1 MNILIPDSWLKE
13 HLITKATPK
22 QVSHYL
28 TLCSQTVEKINQ
40 VKNDAVYD
48 IEITTNRPDCLS
60 VYGLARELNAIL
72 SQNKIKA
79 TLKPLVENQKEIPQ
93 IKKSLPLKVKITQ
106 PSLCPRFTAIIF
118 DQIKIKPSPKVVQD
132 RLEKA
137 GVRAL
142 NNVVDISNYLMLEL
156 GQPMHTFD
164 YDKIKR
170 AKMIL
175 RETKKGEKIT
185 TLDKITRTLPQGAI
199 IIEDGEGRIVD
210 LCGIM
215 GGANSEVDSQT
226 KRVLL
231 FVQTYDPMKIRRTC
245 QALAFRTEAAARFE
259 KGVDPGGVM
268 PAMKKAITMF
278 EKNCG
283 AKVASHLI
291 DLYPNPKKEKTVTLT
306 QRKLNHLVG
315 LEIKLVEAG
324 KILENLGFKIKT
336 DNNQLKAMV
345 PHWRHEDISLPE
357 DLIEEI
363 ARIYGYH
370 HLPSHLPQGEI
381 PEQKKAPRF
390 EWESQI
396 KQVLKDWGLTE
407 VMTYSM
413 VSFNQLEKAFL
424 DPQDSLKISNPLTKD
439 WTYLRS
445 SLIPSLLT
453 VLADNHQE
461 KIMIFEMAHVYLYQN
476 LRELPEELPMLT
488 GMVNGQQ
495 FYQLKGIV
503 EAILTMMGI
512 DKYQFEPYQLKQTFY
527 GKIFHPSRTA
537 EVMVK
542 NESLG
547 VVGEIGPHLTAK
559 FGLKGRVTAF
569 DLDFRELVK
578 NASKK
583 KQYEPLSK
591 YPALVE
597 DLAFIVPPRAL
608 VGEMMTVIK
617 KVNHLIVSI
626 ELLDSFQK
634 TRTFRITYQNPRKTL
649 TDKEVG
655 KIRKRI
661 IKRVKTKFGA
671 KLKEK

>member
-1 MNILIPDSWLKE
+1 MNILIPDSWLRE
-13 HLITKATPK
+13 HLISKATPK

-40 VKNDAVYD
+40 VKNDSVYD
-48 IEITTNRPDCLS
+48 IEVTTNRPDCLS

-164 YDKIKR
+164 YDKIKG

-390 EWESQI
+390 EWESQV
-396 KQVLKDWGLTE
+396 KQSLKDWGFTE

-413 VSFNQLEKAFL
+413 VSLSQLEKSFL
-424 DPQDSLKISNPLTKD
+424 DPNDNLKISNPLTKD
-439 WTYLRS
+439 WAYLRS

-453 VLADNHQE
+453 VLVTNHQE
-461 KIMIFEMAHVYLYQN
+461 KIMIFELAHVYLYQS
-476 LRELPEELPMLT
+476 LKELPEELPMLT

-527 GKIFHPSRTA
+527 GKIFHPSRSA
-537 EVMVK
+537 EIMVK

-591 YPALVE
+591 YPAQVE
-597 DLAFIVPPRAL
+597 DLALIVPPQTL
-608 VGEMMTVIK
+608 IGEMMTVMK
-617 KVNHLIVSI
+617 KISPLIVSL
-626 ELLDSFQK
+626 ELFDSFQK

-661 IKRVKTKFGA
+661 IKRVKTKFDA
-671 KLKEK
+671 KLKQ